1 MASRRVGA
9 LLSHVAGPRSAPA
22 AASAP
27 TMYLNT
33 GQSMPVLVRLDP
45 ACPAPS
51 PALSTPALIAALP
64 SAALLPTRRCSALGG
79 CGIPAELHALRLHS
93 DDLMSWTQ
101 GLGTFDA
108 TEPGEVKAAVKA
120 AVNAGYRLIDCAAGY
135 GNQSEVGE
143 AISELIGEGVVTRD
157 ELFVVSKLFQT
168 HRAAPPCP
176 HPLLPHAGRLVLAPP
191 GPPLHLRL
199 RVELTVSRLWRQTRG
214 RATTRDAR
222 RRSRR
227 RSRSC
232 SWSTWTCT

>member
-22 AASAP
+22 AASTP

-33 GQSMPVLVRLDP
+33 GQSMPTL
-45 ACPAPS
+45 
-51 PALSTPALIAALP
+51 
-64 SAALLPTRRCSALGG
+64 
-79 CGIPAELHALRLHS
+79 
-93 DDLMSWTQ
+93 

-168 HRAAPPCP
+168 HRAAPLLPCP
-176 HPLLPHAGRLVLAPP
+176 HPLLPHAGRPVLAPP
-191 GPPLHLRL
+191 RPPLHLRL